1 MQTRLL
7 VAAVMLAGSLCIGAA
22 LADGAS
28 KNHASSIRLVHFRDL
43 NLDCEEATLSNL
55 PYLPP
60 GRPARALSCFNEVG
74 VLGTGK
80 QIVITRSRIY
90 VTTDGK
96 NGKVLYITRR

>member
-7 VAAVMLAGSLCIGAA
+7 VVAVVLAATLCIGVA
-22 LADGAS
+22 LAAGGS
-28 KNHASSIRLVHFRDL
+28 KNDASSVRLMHFRDL

-55 PYLPP
+55 PYLPR
-60 GRPARALSCFNEVG
+60 GRTARALSCFNEVG

-80 QIVITRSRIY
+80 QIFITKSRIY

-96 NGKVLYITRR
+96 DGKLLYITRR